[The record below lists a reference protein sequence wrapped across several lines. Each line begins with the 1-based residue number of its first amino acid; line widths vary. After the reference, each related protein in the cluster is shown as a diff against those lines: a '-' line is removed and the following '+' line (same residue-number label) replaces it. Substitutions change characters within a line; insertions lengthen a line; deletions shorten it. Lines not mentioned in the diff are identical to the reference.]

1 MSVSAGF
8 VLSLKEVFN
17 MWRSAIP
24 SLKTVIYVRKDLE
37 SPSRKRGNAS
47 G

>member
-8 VLSLKEVFN
+8 VLSLQEVFN
-17 MWRSAIP
+17 VWRSAIP
-24 SLKTVIYVRKDLE
+24 SLKTVIYGRKDLE
-37 SPSRKRGNAS
+37 SPAGKRGNAS